1 MYIDLKKNT
10 IRKGD
15 GQAVAIPSG
24 VIKRGNEWEIPKLNG
39 CFHGKINDKMIANGQ
54 LISWFHGAFCGG
66 HAQVPD
72 GMAPKDRH
80 VQRGLFTFGLRSF
93 SGE

>member
-1 MYIDLKKNT
+1 MYIDFEKKNT

-39 CFHGKINDKMIANGQ
+39 CFHGKINDK
-54 LISWFHGAFCGG
+54 
-66 HAQVPD
+66 
-72 GMAPKDRH
+72 
-80 VQRGLFTFGLRSF
+80 
-93 SGE
+93 

>member
-1 MYIDLKKNT
+1 LGWYPQFLGKPSILTLKKNT

-39 CFHGKINDKMIANGQ
+39 CFHGKINDK
-54 LISWFHGAFCGG
+54 
-66 HAQVPD
+66 
-72 GMAPKDRH
+72 
-80 VQRGLFTFGLRSF
+80 
-93 SGE
+93 